1 MCKRYRVDHHST
13 TQRRQH
19 AEHEHDT
26 GDRGCAGQAH
36 RGDPAKPWFE
46 GQRKRARVVRRAKDY
61 IKLRRGLGGAECSSL
76 GRASSS
82 VVLVLSRSQHRVSLT
97 RATSSACTTA

>member
-1 MCKRYRVDHHST
+1 MRNVHTVSCTVDHNST
-13 TQRRQH
+13 TQAQ
-19 AEHEHDT
+19 
-26 GDRGCAGQAH
+26 

-61 IKLRRGLGGAECSSL
+61 VKVRRGLRGAECSSL

-82 VVLVLSRSQHRVSLT
+82 VVLVLPKSHHRVSLT
-97 RATSSACTTA
+97 RAIGTKGSSVNFFNNESADIPY